1 MATSYTKRSTE
12 QLVSNF
18 AKAASEHGKFTA
30 ACDPNRANAKFDQ
43 MAKLYG
49 EIRRRGITAQRR
61 LLMLLKS
68 DDPNIRIHAAGYALD
83 FEPKEAEKVLTEILE
98 TQTGA
103 LRMDARMTL
112 QQWRKGEIRF
122 SWVP

>member
-1 MATSYTKRSTE
+1 
-12 QLVSNF
+12 
-18 AKAASEHGKFTA
+18 
-30 ACDPNRANAKFDQ
+30 
-43 MAKLYG
+43 
-49 EIRRRGITAQRR
+49 
-61 LLMLLKS
+61 MLLNS
-68 DDPNIRIHAAGYALD
+68 DDPNIRINAASYALD